1 MQVGDIIK
9 FKKTG
14 RVGTII
20 KVARDFID
28 DASPTAKVFI
38 HNWSPSRH
46 EKNNPHLFR
55 LYHLRQVAEVISAG
69 TQALENKPLQRKA
82 EKEGAG

>member
-9 FKKTG
+9 FKRTG

-20 KVARDFID
+20 KVARDFVD

-38 HNWSPSRH
+38 HNWSPSRL
-46 EKNNPHLFR
+46 EKSNPHLFR
-55 LYHLRQVAEVISAG
+55 LYHLRQVAEVI
-69 TQALENKPLQRKA
+69 N
-82 EKEGAG
+82 EGR

>member
-20 KVARDFID
+20 KVARDFVD

-38 HNWSPSRH
+38 HNWSPTHTGGERS
-46 EKNNPHLFR
+46 NPHLFR
-55 LYHLRQVAEVISAG
+55 LYHLRQVAEVISAS
-69 TQALENKPLQRKA
+69 R
-82 EKEGAG
+82 